1 MSLRIEKG
9 AKIMGNVA
17 SKSMS
22 ESRSIK
28 ERQIFPQDT
37 NHLHTMFGGILM
49 ANVDEI
55 SAITATK
62 HSNSQVVTAST
73 DSVDFLK
80 PIMTGDIISYEAM
93 VSYAGK
99 SSMEVCVQIIIE
111 GVVKSERHLAA
122 LSFLTFVALD
132 ENGKPQEVPQVYPE
146 TQTEKWFHDTAL
158 ARVKRRKERRQESK
172 ETIEFLS
179 NVQNIE

>member
-1 MSLRIEKG
+1 
-9 AKIMGNVA
+9 MGNVKR
-17 SKSMS
+17 KSMS

-28 ERQIFPQDT
+28 ERQVFPQDT
-37 NHLHTMFGGILM
+37 NHLHTMFGGMLM

-80 PIMTGDIISYEAM
+80 PIKTGDIVSYEAM

-111 GVVKSERHLAA
+111 DIIRNERHLAA

-132 ENGKPQEVPQVYPE
+132 EDGKPQEVPQVYPE
-146 TQTEKWFHDTAL
+146 TQTEMWFHDTAL
-158 ARVKRRKERRQESK
+158 ARVKRRKERRNESK
-172 ETIEFLS
+172 ETIAFLAKAQS
-179 NVQNIE
+179 MK

>member
-1 MSLRIEKG
+1 
-9 AKIMGNVA
+9 MGNVKR
-17 SKSMS
+17 KSMS
-22 ESRSIK
+22 ASRSVK
-28 ERQIFPQDT
+28 ERQVFPQDT
-37 NHLHTMFGGILM
+37 NHLHTMFGGMLM

-80 PIMTGDIISYEAM
+80 PIKTGDIVSYEAM
-93 VSYAGK
+93 VSYAGQ

-111 GVVKSERHLAA
+111 DIIRNERHLAA

-132 ENGKPQEVPQVYPE
+132 EDGKPQEVPQVYPE
-146 TQTEKWFHDTAL
+146 TQTEMWFHDTAL
-158 ARVKRRKERRQESK
+158 ARVKRRKERRNESK
-172 ETIEFLS
+172 ETIAFLA
-179 NVQNIE
+179 NAQNMK

>member
-1 MSLRIEKG
+1 
-9 AKIMGNVA
+9 MGNVKR
-17 SKSMS
+17 KSMS
-22 ESRSIK
+22 ESRSVK
-28 ERQIFPQDT
+28 ERQVFPQDT
-37 NHLHTMFGGILM
+37 NHLNTMFGGMLM

-80 PIMTGDIISYEAM
+80 PIKTGDIVSYEAM
-93 VSYAGK
+93 VSYAGQ

-111 GVVKSERHLAA
+111 DIIRNERHLAA

-132 ENGKPQEVPQVYPE
+132 EDGKPQEVPQVYPE
-146 TQTEKWFHDTAL
+146 TQTEMWFHDTAL
-158 ARVKRRKERRQESK
+158 ARVKRRKERRNESK
-172 ETIEFLS
+172 ETIAFLA
-179 NVQNIE
+179 NAQNMK

>member
-1 MSLRIEKG
+1 
-9 AKIMGNVA
+9 MGNVKR
-17 SKSMS
+17 KSMS

-28 ERQIFPQDT
+28 ERQVFPQDT
-37 NHLHTMFGGILM
+37 NHLHTMFGGMLM

-80 PIMTGDIISYEAM
+80 PIKTGDIVSYEAM
-93 VSYAGK
+93 VSYAGQ

-111 GVVKSERHLAA
+111 DIIRNERHLAA
-122 LSFLTFVALD
+122 LSFLTFVALGED
-132 ENGKPQEVPQVYPE
+132 GKPREVPQVYPE
-146 TQTEKWFHDTAL
+146 TQTEMWFHDTAL
-158 ARVKRRKERRQESK
+158 ARVKRRKERRNESK
-172 ETIEFLS
+172 ETIAFLATA
-179 NVQNIE
+179 QNMK

>member
-80 PIMTGDIISYEAM
+80 PIKTGDIISYEAM

-99 SSMEVCVQIIIE
+99 SSMEVCV
-111 GVVKSERHLAA
+111 
-122 LSFLTFVALD
+122 
-132 ENGKPQEVPQVYPE
+132 
-146 TQTEKWFHDTAL
+146 
-158 ARVKRRKERRQESK
+158 
-172 ETIEFLS
+172 
-179 NVQNIE
+179 

>member
-1 MSLRIEKG
+1 
-9 AKIMGNVA
+9 MGNVKR
-17 SKSMS
+17 KSMS
-22 ESRSIK
+22 ESRSVK
-28 ERQIFPQDT
+28 ERQVFPQDT
-37 NHLHTMFGGILM
+37 NHLHTMFGGMLM

-80 PIMTGDIISYEAM
+80 PIKTGDIVSYEAM
-93 VSYAGK
+93 VSYAGQ

-111 GVVKSERHLAA
+111 DIIRNERHLAA

-132 ENGKPQEVPQVYPE
+132 EDGKPQEVPHVYPE
-146 TQTEKWFHDTAL
+146 TQTEMWFHDTAL
-158 ARVKRRKERRQESK
+158 ARVKRRKERRNESK
-172 ETIEFLS
+172 ETIAFLA
-179 NVQNIE
+179 NAQNMK

>member
-1 MSLRIEKG
+1 
-9 AKIMGNVA
+9 MGNVKR
-17 SKSMS
+17 KSMS

-28 ERQIFPQDT
+28 ERQVFPQDT
-37 NHLHTMFGGILM
+37 NHLHTMFGGMLM

-80 PIMTGDIISYEAM
+80 PIKTGDIVSYEAM
-93 VSYAGK
+93 VSYAGQ

-111 GVVKSERHLAA
+111 DIIKNERHLAA

-132 ENGKPQEVPQVYPE
+132 EDGKPREVPQVYPE
-146 TQTEKWFHDTAL
+146 TQTEMWFHDTAL
-158 ARVKRRKERRQESK
+158 ARVKRRKERKNESK
-172 ETIEFLS
+172 ETIAFLA
-179 NVQNIE
+179 NAQNMK

>member
-1 MSLRIEKG
+1 MDY
-9 AKIMGNVA
+9 IMGNVKR
-17 SKSMS
+17 KSMS
-22 ESRSIK
+22 ESRSVK
-28 ERQIFPQDT
+28 ERQVFPQDT
-37 NHLHTMFGGILM
+37 NHLHTMFGGMLM

-80 PIMTGDIISYEAM
+80 PIKTGDIVSYEAM
-93 VSYAGK
+93 VSYAGQ

-111 GVVKSERHLAA
+111 DIIRNERHLAA

-132 ENGKPQEVPQVYPE
+132 EDGKPQEVPQVYPE
-146 TQTEKWFHDTAL
+146 TQTEMWFHDTAL
-158 ARVKRRKERRQESK
+158 ARVKRRKERRNESK
-172 ETIEFLS
+172 ETIAFLA
-179 NVQNIE
+179 NAQNMK

>member
-1 MSLRIEKG
+1 
-9 AKIMGNVA
+9 MGNVKR
-17 SKSMS
+17 KSMS

-28 ERQIFPQDT
+28 ERQVFPQDT
-37 NHLHTMFGGILM
+37 NHLHTMFGGMLM

-80 PIMTGDIISYEAM
+80 PIKTGDIVSYEAM
-93 VSYAGK
+93 VSYAGQ

-111 GVVKSERHLAA
+111 DIIKNERHLAA

-132 ENGKPQEVPQVYPE
+132 EDGKPREVPQVYPE
-146 TQTEKWFHDTAL
+146 TQTEMWFHDTAL
-158 ARVKRRKERRQESK
+158 VRVKRRKERRNESK
-172 ETIEFLS
+172 ETIAFLA
-179 NVQNIE
+179 NAQNMK

>member
-1 MSLRIEKG
+1 
-9 AKIMGNVA
+9 MGNVKR
-17 SKSMS
+17 KSMS

-28 ERQIFPQDT
+28 ERQVFPQDT
-37 NHLHTMFGGILM
+37 NHLHTMFGGMLM

-80 PIMTGDIISYEAM
+80 PIKTGDIVSYEAM
-93 VSYAGK
+93 VSYAGQ
-99 SSMEVCVQIIIE
+99 SSMEICVQIIIE
-111 GVVKSERHLAA
+111 DIIRNERHLAA

-132 ENGKPQEVPQVYPE
+132 EDGKPQEVPQVYPE
-146 TQTEKWFHDTAL
+146 TQTEMWFHDTAL
-158 ARVKRRKERRQESK
+158 ARVKRRKERRNESK
-172 ETIEFLS
+172 ETIAFLA
-179 NVQNIE
+179 NAQNMK

>member
-1 MSLRIEKG
+1 
-9 AKIMGNVA
+9 MGNVKR
-17 SKSMS
+17 KSMS
-22 ESRSIK
+22 ESRSVK
-28 ERQIFPQDT
+28 ERQVFPQDT
-37 NHLHTMFGGILM
+37 NHLHTMFGGMLM

-80 PIMTGDIISYEAM
+80 PIKTGDIVSYEAM
-93 VSYAGK
+93 VSYAGQ

-111 GVVKSERHLAA
+111 DIIRNERHLAA

-132 ENGKPQEVPQVYPE
+132 EDGKPQEVPQVYPE
-146 TQTEKWFHDTAL
+146 TQTEMWFHDTAL
-158 ARVKRRKERRQESK
+158 ARVKRRKERRNESK
-172 ETIEFLS
+172 ETIAFLA
-179 NVQNIE
+179 NAQNMK

>member
-1 MSLRIEKG
+1 
-9 AKIMGNVA
+9 MGNVKR
-17 SKSMS
+17 KSMS

-28 ERQIFPQDT
+28 ERQVFPQDT
-37 NHLHTMFGGILM
+37 NHLHTMFGGMLM

-80 PIMTGDIISYEAM
+80 PIKTGDIVSYEAM
-93 VSYAGK
+93 VSYAGQ

-111 GVVKSERHLAA
+111 DIIRNERHLAA

-132 ENGKPQEVPQVYPE
+132 ADGKPQEVPQVYPE
-146 TQTEKWFHDTAL
+146 TQTEMWFHDTAL
-158 ARVKRRKERRQESK
+158 ARVKRRKERRNESK
-172 ETIEFLS
+172 ETIAFLA
-179 NVQNIE
+179 NAQNMK

>member
-1 MSLRIEKG
+1 
-9 AKIMGNVA
+9 MGNVKR
-17 SKSMS
+17 KSMS
-22 ESRSIK
+22 ESRSVK
-28 ERQIFPQDT
+28 ERQVFPQDT
-37 NHLHTMFGGILM
+37 NHLHTMFGGMLM

-80 PIMTGDIISYEAM
+80 PIKTGDIVSYEAV
-93 VSYAGK
+93 VSYAGQ

-111 GVVKSERHLAA
+111 DIIRNERHLAA

-132 ENGKPQEVPQVYPE
+132 EDGKPQEVPQVYPE
-146 TQTEKWFHDTAL
+146 TQTEMWFHDTAL
-158 ARVKRRKERRQESK
+158 ARVKRRKERRNESK
-172 ETIEFLS
+172 ETIAFLA
-179 NVQNIE
+179 NAQNMK

>member
-1 MSLRIEKG
+1 MDY
-9 AKIMGNVA
+9 IMGNVKR
-17 SKSMS
+17 KSMS

-28 ERQIFPQDT
+28 ERQVFPQDT
-37 NHLHTMFGGILM
+37 NHLHTMFGGMLM

-80 PIMTGDIISYEAM
+80 PIKTGDIVSYEAM

-111 GVVKSERHLAA
+111 DIIRNERHLAA

-132 ENGKPQEVPQVYPE
+132 EDGKPQEVPQVYPE
-146 TQTEKWFHDTAL
+146 TQTEMWFHDTAL
-158 ARVKRRKERRQESK
+158 ARVKRRKERRNESK
-172 ETIEFLS
+172 ETIAFLAKAQS
-179 NVQNIE
+179 MK

>member
-1 MSLRIEKG
+1 
-9 AKIMGNVA
+9 MGNVKR
-17 SKSMS
+17 KSMS

-28 ERQIFPQDT
+28 ERQVFPQDT
-37 NHLHTMFGGILM
+37 NHLHTMFGGMLM

-80 PIMTGDIISYEAM
+80 PIKTGDIVSYEAM
-93 VSYAGK
+93 VSYAGQ

-111 GVVKSERHLAA
+111 DIIRNERHLAA

-132 ENGKPQEVPQVYPE
+132 EDGKPREVPQVYPE
-146 TQTEKWFHDTAL
+146 TQTEMWFHDTAL
-158 ARVKRRKERRQESK
+158 ARVKRRKERRNESK
-172 ETIEFLS
+172 ETIAFLA
-179 NVQNIE
+179 NAQNMK

>member
-1 MSLRIEKG
+1 
-9 AKIMGNVA
+9 MGNVKR
-17 SKSMS
+17 KSMS
-22 ESRSIK
+22 ESRSVK
-28 ERQIFPQDT
+28 ERQVFPQDT
-37 NHLHTMFGGILM
+37 NHLHTMFGGMLM

-80 PIMTGDIISYEAM
+80 PIKTGDIVSYEAM
-93 VSYAGK
+93 VSYAGQ

-111 GVVKSERHLAA
+111 DIIRNERHLAA

-132 ENGKPQEVPQVYPE
+132 EDGKPQEVPQVYPE
-146 TQTEKWFHDTAL
+146 TQTEMWFHDTAL
-158 ARVKRRKERRQESK
+158 ARVKRRKERRKESK
-172 ETIEFLS
+172 ETIAFLA
-179 NVQNIE
+179 NAQNMK

>member
-1 MSLRIEKG
+1 
-9 AKIMGNVA
+9 MGNVKR
-17 SKSMS
+17 KSMS

-28 ERQIFPQDT
+28 ERQVFPQDT
-37 NHLHTMFGGILM
+37 NHLHTMFGGMLM

-80 PIMTGDIISYEAM
+80 PIKTGDIVSYEAI
-93 VSYAGK
+93 VSYAGQ

-111 GVVKSERHLAA
+111 DIIRNERHLAA

-132 ENGKPQEVPQVYPE
+132 EDGKPREVPQVYPE
-146 TQTEKWFHDTAL
+146 TQTEMWFHDTAL
-158 ARVKRRKERRQESK
+158 ARVKRRKERRNESK
-172 ETIEFLS
+172 ETIAFLA
-179 NVQNIE
+179 NAQNMK

>member
-1 MSLRIEKG
+1 
-9 AKIMGNVA
+9 MGNVKR
-17 SKSMS
+17 KSMS

-28 ERQIFPQDT
+28 ERQVFPQDT
-37 NHLHTMFGGILM
+37 NHLHTMFGGMLM

-73 DSVDFLK
+73 YSVDFLK
-80 PIMTGDIISYEAM
+80 PIKTGDIVSYEAM
-93 VSYAGK
+93 VSYAGQ

-111 GVVKSERHLAA
+111 DIIKNERHLAA

-132 ENGKPQEVPQVYPE
+132 EDGKPREVPQVYPE
-146 TQTEKWFHDTAL
+146 TQTEMWFHDTAL
-158 ARVKRRKERRQESK
+158 ARVKRRKERRNESK
-172 ETIEFLS
+172 ETIAFLA
-179 NVQNIE
+179 NAQNMK